1 MSSVPGSIHAKQMS
15 SLKYWAVLLYLLVF
29 VLVGAVLVYQK
40 ANLSYAV
47 LGQLT
52 QVNQLKFNQLT
63 HWMDER
69 VQDAYL
75 LGEMQMVQKIAQSQ
89 VAAADLPALIER
101 LELMAN
107 RRGYAQILVLDAQ
120 GELVTQTNHLSQLNP
135 EQTRLL
141 WRALLSTSAP
151 RFSNQIKNEQGVPF
165 IDLVAPI
172 RENGSL
178 VGGLVLRVDPAH
190 FIEPL
195 IAFWPSNV
203 TTALSFFS
211 HLQHNQIVALT
222 PINLEGTAYHPG
234 KRLSGYDELVRL
246 RQSGAA
252 QSTLETLDFSG
263 QKVWLAC
270 HYVPQLD
277 RCLVSQIRQ
286 DELLGSVYQFSLLLL
301 LIGWLV
307 VTLLIWGIWRVY
319 RMAQME
325 QQINH
330 QTEIHA
336 LVQERKAYY
345 EGLFFNAP
353 LPYMSLDN
361 KGIIQSVNQAWLDL
375 FGYTKEQMVLE
386 RPMSQF
392 LTEDSLSIVQT
403 HFNVLL
409 AEHHI
414 EAVEF
419 SIQRADGVRREV
431 MVQGRVSLNDDKQV
445 ERTHCILTDITEKRL
460 IDQALKQA
468 ASVFNYTIEGIMVTD
483 ADKHIVSVNPAFTHI
498 LGYEAEEA
506 IGQTARFL
514 QSGKHDR
521 AFYDEMWAQINR
533 KGSWSGEVWNR
544 CKNGKLIAERLSI
557 TTIYDEK
564 GELIN
569 YVGIFADITRLKEAE
584 FELTLL
590 ANQDPLTGLPNRR
603 DLRRRLADALDTAKR
618 EGFVLAVIMVDIDK
632 FKAINDS
639 YGHSV
644 GDELLKRIAEI
655 LMIQR
660 RKTDVVARISGDEFV
675 IVLNDIQRAD
685 NAAKVVEQVFARLEQ
700 PHKLS
705 NGIEIRLSASAGV
718 SIYPDL
724 GSSVDLLLQ
733 QADIALYQAK
743 TKGRKDFF
751 YFSEDMRF
759 KAQERLVLEQK
770 LKQALK
776 LEQFHVYYQPEVDVQ
791 TGDIIGAE
799 ALVRWMHPERGMLA
813 PSAFIEIS
821 EETGLVVSISEWV
834 LRETC
839 RQGKAWLKAG
849 YAPMRLGVNIADA
862 QWQQPDWVD
871 KVKMVLGETS
881 FPAECLE
888 LEITERSFIQGEEVV
903 LANMKELSRIGVRI
917 AIDDFGSG
925 HSSLS
930 YLKRLPLDVLKIDKC
945 FIDDLVDNEDDRQLV
960 EGMIAMAHSLKLR
973 VMCEGVETQ
982 AQLDFLKTTTC
993 ESFQGYLKSPPL
1005 PGDQFEALLQSNAP
1019 I

>member
-1 MSSVPGSIHAKQMS
+1 MSSVASVVHNKQMAM
-15 SLKYWAVLLYLLVF
+15 LKYWAVLLYLVVGILVA
-29 VLVGAVLVYQK
+29 AVFVYQK
-40 ANLSYAV
+40 AHLSHAA

-52 QVNQLKFNQLT
+52 QVNQLKYNQLT

-69 VQDAYL
+69 IQDAYL
-75 LGEMQMVQKIAQSQ
+75 LGEMHMVQQLAQRQ
-89 VAAADLPALIER
+89 VVNDAMATTLER
-101 LELMAN
+101 LELIAK
-107 RRGYAQILVLDAQ
+107 RRGYAQILLLDNQ
-120 GELVTQTNHLSQLNP
+120 GQLVAQTNHLSQLNP
-135 EQTRLL
+135 EQTKQL
-141 WRALLSTSAP
+141 WRSLLASASP
-151 RFSNQIKNEQGVPF
+151 RFTDQIENDQGVPYM
-165 IDLVAPI
+165 DVVAPI
-172 RENGSL
+172 REEGQL

-211 HLQHNQIVALT
+211 RLRHNQIVTLT
-222 PINLEGTAYHPG
+222 PINIEGTAYQAG
-234 KRLSGYDELVRL
+234 KALSGYDDLVRL

-252 QSTLETLDFSG
+252 QSALETTDFLG
-263 QKVWLAC
+263 RRVWLAC
-270 HYVPQLD
+270 HYVAPLE
-277 RCLVSQIRQ
+277 RCLVSQIQQ
-286 DELLGSVYQFSLLLL
+286 DELMGSVYQFSLLML

-307 VTLLIWGIWRVY
+307 VTLLVWGIWRVY

-325 QQINH
+325 QHITH
-330 QTEIHA
+330 QTQMNSLMA
-336 LVQERKAYY
+336 ERKAYY

-361 KGIIQSVNQAWLDL
+361 KSVIQSVNQAWLDL
-375 FGYTKEQMVLE
+375 FALPNEAAAVD
-386 RPMSQF
+386 RPIAQF
-392 LTEDSLSIVQT
+392 LDERSLAVVQT
-403 HFNVLL
+403 HFSVLL

-414 EAVEF
+414 EDLEF
-419 SIQRADGVRREV
+419 CISRADGVLREV
-431 MVQGRVSLNDDKQV
+431 SAQGRVSLNAEGEV

-460 IDQALKQA
+460 VEQALKQA

-483 ADKHIVSVNPAFTHI
+483 AQKRIVSVNPAFTHI
-498 LGYEAEEA
+498 LGYEPEEA
-506 IGQTARFL
+506 IGQTPRFL
-514 QSGKHDR
+514 QSGKQDR
-521 AFYDEMWAQINR
+521 AFYEQMWAQIEH

-557 TTIYDEK
+557 TTIYDER
-564 GELIN
+564 GNLSH

-603 DLRRRLADALDTAKR
+603 DLRRRLADSLELAKR
-618 EGFVLAVIMVDIDK
+618 EGYVLAVIMVDIDK

-639 YGHSV
+639 YGHSI

-655 LMIQR
+655 LLIQR
-660 RKTDVVARISGDEFV
+660 RKTDIVARISGDEFM
-675 IVLNDIQRAD
+675 IVLNDIQQAQ
-685 NAAKVVEQVFARLEQ
+685 NAARVVEQVFARLEQ

-718 SIYPDL
+718 SVYPDL
-724 GSSVDLLLQ
+724 GNSVDLLLQ
-733 QADIALYQAK
+733 QADIALYHAK

-776 LEQFHVYYQPEVDVQ
+776 LDQFHVYYQPEVDVQ
-791 TGDIIGAE
+791 SGQIIGAE
-799 ALVRWMHPERGMLA
+799 ALVRWLHPERGMLA

-849 YAPMRLGVNIADA
+849 HPPIRLGVNIADA

-871 KVKMVLGETS
+871 KVKMILGETS

-888 LEITERSFIQGEEVV
+888 LEITERSFIRGEEVV
-903 LANMKELSRIGVRI
+903 LANMKELSRIGVHI

-945 FIDDLVDNEDDRQLV
+945 FIDDLVQNEDDRQLV

-982 AQLDFLKTTTC
+982 AQLDFLKSTAC
-993 ESFQGYLKSPPL
+993 ESYQGYLKSPPL
-1005 PGDQFEALLQSNAP
+1005 PAEQFERLLAAD
-1019 I
+1019 